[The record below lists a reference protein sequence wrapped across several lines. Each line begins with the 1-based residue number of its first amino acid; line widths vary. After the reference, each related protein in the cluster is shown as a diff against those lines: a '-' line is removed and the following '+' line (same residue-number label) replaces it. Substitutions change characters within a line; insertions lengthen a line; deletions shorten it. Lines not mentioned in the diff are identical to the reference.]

1 MTGVDE
7 RTRVYV
13 ADDHPL
19 YRQSLARIIARSGQ
33 FELVGEAVDGRSA
46 LQEVKAAPPD
56 VLVLDVDM
64 PGLDGL
70 AVLHALVRDEIA
82 VRVLLISG
90 SVDGELVYR
99 ALQSGAA
106 GFLTKDEDERA
117 ITDAIAAVA
126 RGETAL
132 GPKSQGAIAQGVRAR
147 ATEPEHPPL
156 SARERDVLRLTASG
170 LSSLEIGRE
179 LHLSPA
185 TVKTH
190 LQRIYT
196 KLGVSDRA
204 AAVAEGMRLGMLE

>member
-1 MTGVDE
+1 MTAVDE

-19 YRQSLARIIARSGQ
+19 YRQSLARIIARSGR

-46 LQEVKAAPPD
+46 LQEVKAQPPD

-147 ATEPEHPPL
+147 ANEPEHPPL

-204 AAVAEGMRLGMLE
+204 AAVAEGMRLKMLE